1 MLKNKSAVR
10 QAFTLIELMVA
21 TVLASIVT
29 LGISIILADSQ
40 RGWQT
45 MYNRIYSDV
54 ITDGHSARRA
64 FDNVLRKASGER
76 YSLDTAGGWIEV
88 YYYADANSTSV
99 DRYARFFQD
108 GNGHLNVEF
117 GRLNPTETVAVQTIC
132 SNVSSCIFKTAGRSA
147 QMILTLD
154 SGTQNATV
162 VSSSYMHNW

>member
-1 MLKNKSAVR
+1 MSKRKPTVR
-10 QAFTLIELMVA
+10 QAFTLIELMIA
-21 TVLASIVT
+21 AVLAAIVT

-40 RGWQT
+40 RGWHT

-54 ITDGHSARRA
+54 VTDGHSARRA

-76 YSLDTAGGWIEV
+76 CILGTAGSSIEV
-88 YYYADANSTSV
+88 YYYADTNSISV

-108 GNGHLNVEF
+108 GNRHLNIEF
-117 GRLNPTETVAVQTIC
+117 GRLNPAETLAIQTIC
-132 SNVSSCIFKTAGRSA
+132 GNVSNCIFKTAGRSA

-154 SGTQNATV
+154 NGTQTATV